1 MSERLV
7 HHLREARATEAAL
20 QQTLKV
26 HIAATPAGAHR
37 GRLEQHLVETR
48 RHEQRLARR
57 IGELDARG
65 ADPVRQALS
74 LISGTVGFGMG
85 VARGATRA
93 MLSLVGLPLSFLLAA
108 DEQVEDTVLRN
119 VRAEAASEALEV
131 ATYNVIER
139 LAREEGDEITAE
151 LAAQIRTDEER
162 MLAYLLDGEEDRARA
177 DRAPERGAEEEP
189 EPPPPPV
196 AERARNGHER
206 VEARPPAP
214 PAHVSEEPE
223 LVAEFAE
230 EGAEEEAGAEIEIE
244 EPWDG
249 YDRMRSAEIQ
259 QRLEYA
265 SDEVAAVVRLYEAAG
280 KNRQTVLRA
289 ADHRLRSPNT

>member
-7 HHLREARATEAAL
+7 HYLREARATEAAL

-57 IGELDARG
+57 IEELDARG

-139 LAREEGDEITAE
+139 LAHEEADEITAE
-151 LAAQIRTDEER
+151 LAAEIRTDEER
-162 MLAYLLDGEEDRARA
+162 MLAYLLDGEEDRAGA
-177 DRAPERGAEEEP
+177 DRAQERATQEEP
-189 EPPPPPV
+189 EPPPV
-196 AERARNGHER
+196 VERARNGHER
-206 VEARPPAP
+206 VEAGPPAP
-214 PAHVSEEPE
+214 SAHVSEEPE

-230 EGAEEEAGAEIEIE
+230 EGAAEEAGAEIEIE
-244 EPWDG
+244 APWDG

-289 ADHRLRSPNT
+289 ADRRLRSPSP

>member
-7 HHLREARATEAAL
+7 HLLREARATEAGL

-37 GRLEQHLVETR
+37 GRLEEHLLETR

-57 IGELDARG
+57 IEELDARSN
-65 ADPVRQALS
+65 DPVKQALS
-74 LISGTVGFGMG
+74 LISGSVGFGMG
-85 VARGATRA
+85 VARGATRV
-93 MLSLVGLPLSFLLAA
+93 MLSIVGLPLSLVLGAE
-108 DEQVEDTVLRN
+108 EQVEDTVIRN

-131 ATYNVIER
+131 ATYNAIVR
-139 LAREEGDEITAE
+139 LAQEEGDEITAE
-151 LAAQIRTDEER
+151 LAVEIRADEER
-162 MLAYLLDGEEDRARA
+162 MLDYLLDGEEAQE
-177 DRAPERGAEEEP
+177 DRAPEHGAEEDGIP
-189 EPPPPPV
+189 EPAPPPV
-196 AERARNGHER
+196 VERGRNGHER
-206 VEARPPAP
+206 VEAEPAP
-214 PAHVSEEPE
+214 PGHVSEEPE

-244 EPWDG
+244 EPWEG

-259 QRLEYA
+259 RRLEDA

-289 ADHRLRSPNT
+289 ADRRLRSHSP